1 MAKMRL
7 FLRESNVGREPLAV
21 SMSSVRSGERVL
33 QIGVNDPRIVHAI
46 AGKTGITGLATV
58 VVPYESGAQRIR
70 EVVGEGSSSPDV
82 RIEPLDRL
90 PFADGA
96 YDVAVIHNADG
107 LLTSLDASV
116 RHQSIREVLRV
127 LRHGGRVIV
136 LEAGKPTGMRA
147 LLGGPKHGARS
158 EAAGGT
164 VAALEAVGFVA
175 VRVLGDREGYRFIE
189 GLKPR

>member
-58 VVPYESGAQRIR
+58 VVPDESGAHRISD
-70 EVVGEGSSSPDV
+70 VVGEGSSSPDV
-82 RIEPLDRL
+82 RIEPVDRL
-90 PFADGA
+90 PFEDGA

-116 RHQSIREVLRV
+116 RNQSIREVLRV

-147 LLGGPKHGARS
+147 LFGGPKRDAQF
-158 EAAGGT
+158 ETAGGT
-164 VAALEAVGFVA
+164 VAALEAVGFAA